1 MAQSDLKQ
9 RLSAAVQA
17 AMRARDTRRRDA
29 IRLIQAEI
37 QRFEVDRRSSADDER
52 IQAIL
57 DRMTK
62 QRRDAIAQYEAAG
75 REELA
80 ERERAEIAVIAEFL
94 PEPLGEAE
102 IDTLISA
109 AIADSGATSARDMG
123 KVMALLKP
131 RLQGRADLGAVS
143 TRVKARLG

>member
-1 MAQSDLKQ
+1 MATPDLKQ
-9 RLSAAVQA
+9 RLAAAMKA
-17 AMRARDTRRRDA
+17 AMRARDAQRRDA

-37 QRFEVDRRSSADDER
+37 QRFEIDQRISADDDR
-52 IQAIL
+52 ILAIL

-62 QRRDAIAQYEAAG
+62 QRRDAIAQYEAAA
-75 REELA
+75 REDLA

-94 PEPLGEAE
+94 PEPLREAE
-102 IDTLISA
+102 IDTLIAA

-131 RLQGRADLGAVS
+131 RLQGRADLGVVS
-143 TRVKARLG
+143 GRVKARLG

>member
-1 MAQSDLKQ
+1 MAPSDLKQ

-29 IRLIQAEI
+29 LRLIQAEI
-37 QRFEVDRRSSADDER
+37 QRFEVDRRISADDER

>member
-1 MAQSDLKQ
+1 MAPSNLKQ

-17 AMRARDTRRRDA
+17 AMRARDAQRRDA

-37 QRFEVDRRSSADDER
+37 QRFEVDRRISADDER

>member
-1 MAQSDLKQ
+1 MAPSDLKQ

-17 AMRARDTRRRDA
+17 AMRARDAQRRDA
-29 IRLIQAEI
+29 LRLIQAEI
-37 QRFEVDRRSSADDER
+37 QRFEVDRRISADDER
-52 IQAIL
+52 IRAIL

>member
-1 MAQSDLKQ
+1 MATPDLKQ
-9 RLSAAVQA
+9 RLAAAMKA
-17 AMRARDTRRRDA
+17 AMRARDAQRRDA

-37 QRFEVDRRSSADDER
+37 QRFEIDQRISADDDR
-52 IQAIL
+52 ILAIL

-62 QRRDAIAQYEAAG
+62 QRRDAIAQYEAAA

-94 PEPLGEAE
+94 PEPLREAE
-102 IDTLISA
+102 IDTLIAA

-143 TRVKARLG
+143 GRVKARLG

>member
-1 MAQSDLKQ
+1 
-9 RLSAAVQA
+9 
-17 AMRARDTRRRDA
+17 MRARDAPRRDA

-37 QRFEVDRRSSADDER
+37 QRFEVDQRISADDDR
-52 IQAIL
+52 ILAIL

-94 PEPLGEAE
+94 PEPLREAE
-102 IDTLISA
+102 IDTLIAA

-143 TRVKARLG
+143 GRVKARLG

>member
-1 MAQSDLKQ
+1 MAMSDLKQ
-9 RLSAAVQA
+9 RLATAMKA
-17 AMRARDTRRRDA
+17 AMRARDAQRRDA
-29 IRLIQAEI
+29 IRLIQAEV
-37 QRFEVDRRSSADDER
+37 QRFEVDQRISADDDR
-52 IQAIL
+52 VLAIL

-62 QRRDAIAQYEAAG
+62 QRRDSIAQYEAAG

-94 PEPLGEAE
+94 PEPLHEAE

-143 TRVKARLG
+143 GRVKARLG

>member
-1 MAQSDLKQ
+1 MATSDLKQ
-9 RLSAAVQA
+9 RLAAAMKA
-17 AMRARDTRRRDA
+17 AMRARDAQRRDA

-37 QRFEVDRRSSADDER
+37 QRFEIDQRISADDDR
-52 IQAIL
+52 ILAIL

-62 QRRDAIAQYEAAG
+62 QRRDAIAQYEAAA
-75 REELA
+75 REDLA

-94 PEPLGEAE
+94 PEPLREAE
-102 IDTLISA
+102 IDTLIAA

-131 RLQGRADLGAVS
+131 RLQGRADLGVVS
-143 TRVKARLG
+143 GRVKARLG